1 MFAGTPTTYD
11 AAGAT
16 LQGEGKWIVKGSDVR
31 RGDRAAIF
39 KWKGRDKWRGIVGF
53 CEVLSDPVLEAG
65 ADDGY
70 YVNGGGHL
78 AQPARRVRVRYVSL
92 ARLPLLDDGDPESPV
107 SALSVVRATGGSVF
121 KVSSDAWLRLV
132 AAAGGWPQI

>member
-1 MFAGTPTTYD
+1 MYD
-11 AAGAT
+11 AAGAI
-16 LQGEGKWIVKGSDVR
+16 LQGEGKWIVRRSDVR

-39 KWKGRDKWRGIVGF
+39 KWKGRENWRGIVGF

-70 YVNGGGHL
+70 YVNGGAHL
-78 AQPARRVRVRYVSL
+78 AQPAPRVRVRYVAL
-92 ARLPLLDDGDPESPV
+92 PRVPLLEDGDPESPV

-121 KVSSDAWLRLV
+121 RVPSDVWLRLV
-132 AAAGGWPQI
+132 TAAGGWPQV